1 MRTPRSRTLLAM
13 AMAFVLIT
21 IVTACTSST
30 GSTSPSVTAPTV
42 SGAWV
47 RPPMGADRPAA
58 GYLTITGGSE
68 ADALIAASSP
78 ISIDVQVHETTES
91 ADGMGMQEVER
102 IDIAAGA
109 TVMLE
114 PGGYH
119 IMFMMPDPE
128 ALAVGG
134 TVEITLTFE
143 KGGEVVVQAEV
154 RAG

>member
-1 MRTPRSRTLLAM
+1 MRSSQARLAVVLSSVFL
-13 AMAFVLIT
+13 FVVVACSPNGGAADGPT
-21 IVTACTSST
+21 IAD
-30 GSTSPSVTAPTV
+30 
-42 SGAWV
+42 AWV

-58 GYLTITGGSE
+58 GYMTITGGSE
-68 ADALIAASSP
+68 ADALLAASSP
-78 ISIDVQVHETTES
+78 VSMDVQVHETMES

-119 IMFMMPDPE
+119 IMFMMPDTE
-128 ALAVGG
+128 QLVVGE

-143 KGGEVVVQAEV
+143 NAGDIVVSAEV
-154 RAG
+154 REG

>member
-1 MRTPRSRTLLAM
+1 MRTPRSWTVLSI
-13 AMAFVLIT
+13 AFALVLI
-21 IVTACTSST
+21 VAACGSSA
-30 GSTSPSVTAPTV
+30 GSPSAAATAPAV

-58 GYLTITGGSE
+58 GYLTITGGSA

-78 ISIDVQVHETTES
+78 ISMDVQVHETTES

-109 TVMLE
+109 TVVLE

-119 IMFMMPDPE
+119 LMFMMPD
-128 ALAVGG
+128 LDDLVVGG

>member
-1 MRTPRSRTLLAM
+1 MRTPRSWTVLSI
-13 AMAFVLIT
+13 AFALVLI
-21 IVTACTSST
+21 VAACGSSA
-30 GSTSPSVTAPTV
+30 GSPSAAATAPTV

-58 GYLTITGGSE
+58 GYLTITGGSA

-78 ISIDVQVHETTES
+78 ISMDVQVHETTES

-102 IDIAAGA
+102 IDIAAGS

-119 IMFMMPDPE
+119 LMFMMPD
-128 ALAVGG
+128 LDDLVVGG